1 MKKERTLFVVLD
13 IETTK
18 YKRLAFDVAWTIT
31 DKQGA
36 EYGSGSYLIS
46 EVLKIDRP
54 YYKDKWSQ
62 YLLDLEAGKI
72 AYATISEVI
81 DTLNQQISDLKKKGH
96 RVILCAYNARFDM
109 TWLPYTYIQVTGDKN
124 TDKFDQWNDLLDIW
138 AFWGQSVP
146 KQYVAELTRS
156 GKYLSTS
163 AESAWR
169 YEFQIADNQEPDFVE
184 MHIGWHDVAIEKDIL
199 LRTLKRK
206 KKMPVVQCK
215 EQFAGAVWKQINDRV
230 NPVTVAQMPLL

>member
-1 MKKERTLFVVLD
+1 MQNEKTLFVVLD

-31 DKQGA
+31 DRQGA
-36 EYGSGSYLIS
+36 EYGSGSYLIG
-46 EVLKIDRP
+46 EVLKIDQP
-54 YYKDKWSQ
+54 FYKSKWTQ

-81 DTLNQQISDLKKKGH
+81 DTLNQQISDLKSKGH
-96 RVILCAYNARFDM
+96 RVIICAYNARFDL
-109 TWLPYTYIQVTGDKN
+109 TWLPYTYLYVTNDR

-138 AFWGQSVP
+138 AFWGESVP
-146 KQYVAELTRS
+146 LTYNAHKTES
-156 GKYLSTS
+156 GKFLSTS
-163 AESAWR
+163 AESAFR
-169 YEFQIADNQEPDFVE
+169 YEYQQPDFVE

-199 LRTLKRK
+199 LKTLKRK

-215 EQFAGAVWKQINDRV
+215 EQFAGNVWKKINNRV
-230 NPVTVAQMPLL
+230 GFATV

>member
-1 MKKERTLFVVLD
+1 MKKERTLFVILD

-18 YKRLAFDVAWTIT
+18 KKRLAFDVAWTIT

-36 EYGSGSYLIS
+36 DYGSGSYLIS

-54 YYKDKWSQ
+54 FYKDKWSQ

-81 DTLNQQISDLKKKGH
+81 DTLNQQISDLKEKGH

-109 TWLPYTYIQVTGDKN
+109 TWLPYTYIQVTGDKS
-124 TDKFDQWNDLLDIW
+124 TDKFDQWTDLLDIW

-146 KQYVAELTRS
+146 KQYVAELTDS

-169 YEFQIADNQEPDFVE
+169 YEFQIADNQLPDFVE

-206 KKMPVVQCK
+206 KKMPIVQCK
-215 EQFAGAVWKQINDRV
+215 EQFAGAVWKKINDRV